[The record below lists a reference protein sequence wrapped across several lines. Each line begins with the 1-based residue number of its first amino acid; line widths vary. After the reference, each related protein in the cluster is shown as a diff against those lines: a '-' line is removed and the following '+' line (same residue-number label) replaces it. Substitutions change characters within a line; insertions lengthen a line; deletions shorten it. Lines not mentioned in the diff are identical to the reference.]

1 MKKHFAFFAAAAM
14 VFGLAACNKDAGSVA
29 PAEFQEGAP
38 VRLVVNAAGSG
49 ATKATG
55 ITSNDVI
62 TEAKVNSLQV
72 FVFNGDA
79 LDGYATIAN
88 STTAT
93 VSCTSGARDIYAVVN
108 APSLASITS
117 KAALL
122 ATVSSL
128 ENNVSNFQMI
138 GHKNET
144 LKFDGTVDIAVD
156 RLAARVVIRGIK
168 NAIEN
173 AAQADAF
180 KLVSIALT
188 NVTGDVNFGL
198 SADYEPLVWK
208 NRRGYE
214 ATNSFGSFDYDSVN
228 ADLAAG
234 ATNSD
239 VHFFYSY
246 PNRKNAIVGLEAGES
261 GFTGRRAR
269 LVIKAEI
276 AGVLYNYPIE
286 LPVLENNKSYE
297 INLVNI
303 TRVGNLDNGSHDPDD
318 PNDDDEEKTIVG
330 FDQGFS
336 ITVND
341 WNVVLVGGDGNITI

>member
-1 MKKHFAFFAAAAM
+1 MKKAITLAALAALM
-14 VFGLAACNKDAGSVA
+14 SVVACNKDASSHSPVNA
-29 PAEFQEGAP
+29 QEGSP
-38 VRLVVNAAGSG
+38 IRLVVGVEGSG

-55 ITSNDVI
+55 ITSNDSA
-62 TEAKVNSLQV
+62 TEAKVNTLQV

-79 LDGYATIAN
+79 LDGYASVNGA
-88 STTAT
+88 TTAT
-93 VSCTSGARDIYAVVN
+93 VSCTSGSRDVYAVVN
-108 APSLASITS
+108 APSLASVTS

-122 ATVSSL
+122 ATVSNL

-138 GHKNET
+138 GHKTET
-144 LKFDGTVDIAVD
+144 LRHDGNVEVAVD

-168 NAIEN
+168 NSLEN
-173 AAQADAF
+173 AAQAAAF
-180 KLVSIALT
+180 KLVSVALT
-188 NVTGDVNFGL
+188 NVTGDVNYGL

-214 ATNSFGSFDYDSVN
+214 ATNSFGSFDYDAVN
-228 ADLAAG
+228 ANIAAN

-246 PNRKNAIVGLEAGES
+246 PNRKNAIVGLETGETS
-261 GFTGRRAR
+261 YTGRRAR

-286 LPVLENNKSYE
+286 LPALENNKSYE

-303 TRVGNLDNGSHDPDD
+303 TRVGNLDNGHHDPDD
-318 PNDDDEEKTIVG
+318 PDDDDEEKSVVG
-330 FDQGFS
+330 FEQGFQIS
-336 ITVND
+336 VND
-341 WNVVLVGGDGNITI
+341 WTVVLVGGNGNITI